1 MITFIQ
7 ARVPR
12 TSNSKH
18 YQQKAHFCDLSL
30 CTDVP
35 PPSEKNREKRFCFL
49 REGGCL
55 YTGYATSAFTKEH
68 FLSLLKQGGWKGEG
82 GGGEDGVAKE
92 ICGTVRLPV

>member
-12 TSNSKH
+12 TSLSKH

-35 PPSEKNREKRFCFL
+35 PPSEIMRPTPLQKNT
-49 REGGCL
+49 L
-55 YTGYATSAFTKEH
+55 YIDLAR
-68 FLSLLKQGGWKGEG
+68 
-82 GGGEDGVAKE
+82 AKSE
-92 ICGTVRLPV
+92 APMSKFII